1 MEPEL
6 KPCPFCGGEAEA
18 HRGLQATQD
27 IEIRCKKCAASTGN
41 YDDWH
46 EVHENLAEAAEAW
59 NRRAPD
65 PVTADLLEALEE
77 LVESDKVAVYPDR
90 IEADGVPLLD
100 QVTPIFDFPG
110 WWERARSILSKAKGV
125 G

>member
-1 MEPEL
+1 MEKPEL
-6 KPCPFCGGEAEA
+6 KACPFCGGAPTVEM
-18 HRGLQATQD
+18 GLQATKD
-27 IEIRCKKCAASTGN
+27 IEIRCYECAASTGN

-46 EVHENLAEAAEAW
+46 EVHENLGEAAAAW

-77 LVESDKVAVYPDR
+77 LHARVAGECGCSLYRDESD
-90 IEADGVPLLD
+90 ADFNLD
-100 QVTPIFDFPG
+100 QRIR
-110 WWERARSILSKAKGV
+110 RAIAKAKGV